1 MIVHRHAVRAI
12 LLTPE
17 QDILLMRIRPPEGGQ
32 PFWIT
37 PGGGLLEG
45 ESIEDGL
52 RRELMEELGIDGF
65 TVGPLLWRRQHTFDW
80 GERRICQREEY
91 RAVHVA
97 RFEPQMSDAVEA
109 EVLEE
114 FRWWPVAALE
124 DADEVFTPTT
134 LAKIVN
140 RYLAEG
146 PPSEP
151 LAMEVLVD

>member
-1 MIVHRHAVRAI
+1 MIVHRQAVRAV

-17 QDILLMRIRPPEGGQ
+17 QDILLMCIRPPEGGQ

-37 PGGGLLEG
+37 PGGGLVEG
-45 ESIEDGL
+45 ELIEDGL

-65 TVGPLLWRRQHTFDW
+65 RVGPLLWRRQHTFDW

-114 FRWWPVAALE
+114 FRWWPVAALAT
-124 DADEVFTPTT
+124 ADEIFTPTS
-134 LAKIVN
+134 LAEIVN
-140 RYLAEG
+140 RYLTEG

-151 LAMEVLVD
+151 LPVEVLVD